1 MPVARRETSDCRVIG
16 HVDMDCF
23 YVQVEQRKEPKLR
36 GVPTAVVQYNSY
48 KGGGLIAVSYEARAH
63 GVKRSMRGDEAKE
76 ACPQIQLVQV
86 PVARGKADLNTYRS
100 AGSEVVSILSRK
112 GRCERA
118 SIDEVYLD
126 LTDAAEAMFMETPPE
141 SMEDIQEE
149 VTKSHVLGLQFEDGN
164 DPKEEVRKWL
174 CRSDASYQDKLLAC
188 AAFIIADLRMQV
200 LKETEFTCSAGIAH
214 NKMLAKLASAMNKPA
229 QQTVVPHS
237 SVAGLLESLP
247 IKKMKQLGGKLG
259 SSLQSDLGVNTVGDL
274 LQFSEEKLQQRY
286 GINTGT
292 WLWNIARGISGEE
305 VEGRLLPKSHGSGKT
320 FPGPQTLKTIG
331 SVQHWINE
339 LCEELSERLHSDL
352 EQNKRIAH
360 TLTLHA
366 RAYKT
371 GVPNSNRKFPSKSC
385 PLRYGTIKI
394 QEDALTLFQAALREF
409 MGFYNSKTNW
419 NENNKWGITSLSVSA
434 SKIVPIPSQRFISRF
449 KNGVAMDPAKIE
461 SVLQWPVPKNVKGV
475 QGFLGLTGYYR
486 KFIKDYGKLAKP
498 LTELTK
504 KEGFKWNDQAQMAI
518 ELLKEKI
525 TTAPILALPDFDQQ
539 FVIESDAS
547 GVGVGAILMQ
557 DKRPIAYFSKAL
569 SVRNLTKLACEKE
582 LMALALAI
590 QHWRPYFLV
599 GNYKVEESLP
609 QGLEGEQVTITEPA
623 KVLASRKVN
632 KRGEEIQQ
640 YLIQWKESSAED
652 ATWEDEYTIRSQFPI
667 FSLEDRTAVEEA
679 SNDRYQ
685 TNPRGPLSDQLSHG
699 PKVWNVYV
707 RRKKKGVAEGTHSI
721 VKYFGGQ
728 TPSGSSLNQPLDN
741 VIDEAVPPSSSVR
754 YPEED
759 TAMKHSQ
766 DCVDQQ
772 DPLCNLSS
780 KVDGLTEESSL
791 ISPTGSED
799 RRKQS
804 EEHRDLPA
812 KKPRGNCSITKF
824 FNNYPNSQSSLEQ
837 KNVTNAQGSR
847 SARGS
852 YLTSDEVEVEM
863 SAASSHGDIV
873 KNVAGCSAA
882 NIPHG
887 RQAWSY
893 NIDEIDPSIIRE
905 LPPEIQEEIQTW
917 LQPQKRPNVVK
928 RGSSIT
934 NYFLPDNSR

>member
-1 MPVARRETSDCRVIG
+1 MPVARRETSDFRVIG

-86 PVARGKADLNTYRS
+86 PVARGKADLNTYRN

-141 SMEDIQEE
+141 SVEDIQQE
-149 VTKSHVLGLQFEDGN
+149 VIKSHVLGLKFEDGN

-188 AAFIIADLRMQV
+188 ASFIIADLRMQV

-320 FPGPQTLKTIG
+320 FPGPQALKTIG

-371 GVPNSNRKFPSKSC
+371 GISNSNRKFPSKSC

-409 MGFYNSKTNW
+409 MGFYNCKTNW
-419 NENNKWGITSLSVSA
+419 SENNNWGITSLSISA
-434 SKIVPIPSQRFISRF
+434 SKIVPIPS
-449 KNGVAMDPAKIE
+449 
-461 SVLQWPVPKNVKGV
+461 
-475 QGFLGLTGYYR
+475 
-486 KFIKDYGKLAKP
+486 
-498 LTELTK
+498 
-504 KEGFKWNDQAQMAI
+504 
-518 ELLKEKI
+518 
-525 TTAPILALPDFDQQ
+525 
-539 FVIESDAS
+539 
-547 GVGVGAILMQ
+547 
-557 DKRPIAYFSKAL
+557 
-569 SVRNLTKLACEKE
+569 
-582 LMALALAI
+582 
-590 QHWRPYFLV
+590 
-599 GNYKVEESLP
+599 
-609 QGLEGEQVTITEPA
+609 
-623 KVLASRKVN
+623 
-632 KRGEEIQQ
+632 
-640 YLIQWKESSAED
+640 
-652 ATWEDEYTIRSQFPI
+652 
-667 FSLEDRTAVEEA
+667 
-679 SNDRYQ
+679 
-685 TNPRGPLSDQLSHG
+685 
-699 PKVWNVYV
+699 
-707 RRKKKGVAEGTHSI
+707 GTHSI

-728 TPSGSSLNQPLDN
+728 IPSGSSSKQPLDN
-741 VIDEAVPPSSSVR
+741 VIDEAVPPSSSGTENCLGLIPCELPAR

-759 TAMKHSQ
+759 TAMEHSV
-766 DCVDQQ
+766 DFLDQQ
-772 DPLCNLSS
+772 DPLCNLSR
-780 KVDGLTEESSL
+780 KIDGLTEESSL
-791 ISPTGSED
+791 MSPTGNED
-799 RRKQS
+799 SRKQS
-804 EEHRDLPA
+804 EQHRDLPA
-812 KKPRGNCSITKF
+812 KKPSVVFNISSLKAVEKRKREGKKLQGNCSITKF

-837 KNVTNAQGSR
+837 KNITNVQGSQ
-847 SARGS
+847 SASGS
-852 YLTSDEVEVEM
+852 YLTSDQVETSTE
-863 SAASSHGDIV
+863 SYHDDIDT
-873 KNVAGCSAA
+873 NVAGCSAA

-905 LPPEIQEEIQTW
+905 LPPEIQEEFQAW